1 MITKQYVKILLQE
14 WLIQIPTSKVWFL
27 EIHEHA
33 CSHGLVQA
41 ISWFSSL
48 SISRKKDSDVHYRVK
63 ISNTNNLNLV
73 LYGLMNGEYL
83 TSELYAMHY
92 VFPRVW
98 SNLCDLENIFKNW
111 HRKGIIMQQ
120 LSNCV
125 LFLDN
130 WFGFCEAFCNVENE
144 QAYKAREQ
152 GCRGPALGQFLFCK
166 YLSCNY
172 ETSRNHRL
180 VELRYVSH
188 CNIEYTTVL
197 FNLLLFLSP
206 SNSNS
211 YAFEYWA
218 CYCYN
223 KLEMHQQHSIFQVL
237 D

>member
-1 MITKQYVKILLQE
+1 MSITEWRYLILTIWTLSCMDWWMENTELVSCMQC
-14 WLIQIPTSKVWFL
+14 IMFFL
-27 EIHEHA
+27 EYDQT
-33 CSHGLVQA
+33 CVT
-41 ISWFSSL
+41 WRTSSR
-48 SISRKKDSDVHYRVK
+48 ID
-63 ISNTNNLNLV
+63 
-73 LYGLMNGEYL
+73 
-83 TSELYAMHY
+83 
-92 VFPRVW
+92 
-98 SNLCDLENIFKNW
+98 
-111 HRKGIIMQQ
+111 KGIIMQQ